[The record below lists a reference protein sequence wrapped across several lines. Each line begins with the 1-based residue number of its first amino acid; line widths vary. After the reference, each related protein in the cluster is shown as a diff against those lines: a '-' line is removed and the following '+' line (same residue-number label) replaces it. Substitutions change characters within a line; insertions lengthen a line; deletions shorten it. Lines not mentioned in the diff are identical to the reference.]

1 MARLGTSI
9 ASRIVTA
16 VLAVHAVLLPLL
28 FFGLFFVVERSHA
41 DMFVEHARTF
51 ARVLTDEFE
60 LGAGMDSNER
70 KLALLDS
77 AILSGE
83 GIYAE
88 LHDNGQSTRSSLGPP
103 EVTYDQRPTL
113 EFGKSASGIYFVTL
127 PIDRPGHSGELRLG
141 FDERPTRDRIAAA
154 HKQTLW
160 VLFIFFLVTVALAMI
175 MSRRLASP
183 LRELQANSR
192 RIASGDYG
200 RHLDA
205 LSGISELRQL
215 GTDLERMRSELVG
228 VNEKLVA
235 KIKERDESEA
245 RRMALEER
253 LRRRQ
258 RLETVGTL
266 AGGVAHEFNNAL
278 VPIILFTE
286 TALHEIP
293 ADSRAREDLDS
304 VIRAARRARDI
315 VQKVLTFSRQ
325 LGTEE
330 RRALHLDAA
339 IEEALRLFRAL
350 VPANIE
356 VASDIDASCE
366 PVLADSN
373 LVVQL
378 VMNLCTNA
386 YQAMRPAGG
395 RMAVG
400 LRTLSVAVGGAL
412 RAPPGEYTEL
422 YVSDTGHGM
431 DAATIERIFE
441 PFFTT
446 REVGE
451 GSGLGLAVVHGIAE
465 GFGATV
471 LVESEKDSGTT
482 FRVLFPVLEPA
493 ETQVGQSIGGVLH
506 A

>member
-1 MARLGTSI
+1 
-9 ASRIVTA
+9 
-16 VLAVHAVLLPLL
+16 
-28 FFGLFFVVERSHA
+28 
-41 DMFVEHARTF
+41 
-51 ARVLTDEFE
+51 
-60 LGAGMDSNER
+60 
-70 KLALLDS
+70 
-77 AILSGE
+77 
-83 GIYAE
+83 
-88 LHDNGQSTRSSLGPP
+88 
-103 EVTYDQRPTL
+103 
-113 EFGKSASGIYFVTL
+113 
-127 PIDRPGHSGELRLG
+127 
-141 FDERPTRDRIAAA
+141 
-154 HKQTLW
+154 
-160 VLFIFFLVTVALAMI
+160 
-175 MSRRLASP
+175 
-183 LRELQANSR
+183 
-192 RIASGDYG
+192 
-200 RHLDA
+200 
-205 LSGISELRQL
+205 LSGITELREL

-228 VNEKLVA
+228 VNEELVA

-245 RRMALEER
+245 RRLALEER

-286 TALHEIP
+286 SALHEIP

-304 VIRAARRARDI
+304 VMRAARRARDI

-330 RRALHLDAA
+330 RQALHLDSAV
-339 IEEALRLFRAL
+339 EEAVGLFRAL

-356 VASDIDASCE
+356 VARDIEDACR

-373 LVVQL
+373 LIVQL

-395 RMAVG
+395 RMVVG
-400 LRTLSVAVGGAL
+400 LRTLSVALGSTL
-412 RAPPGEYTEL
+412 RALPGQYTEL

-465 GFGATV
+465 GFGATM
-471 LVESEKDSGTT
+471 LVESTKDTGTT
-482 FRVLFPVLEPA
+482 FRVLFPVSEPD
-493 ETQVGQSIGGVLH
+493 ETRPSQFIGGALH